1 MDAKRILRYLRELSA
16 NNNRDWFQEHKQEY
30 NVCRQNFEEG
40 VTQAVATIAQF
51 DASISHITPKDACYR
66 FNRDTRFSEDKRPYK
81 DHLGAYICAHGKKS
95 LRGGYYLHLQ
105 PGQCMLGVGSYWL
118 PTNILTACRN
128 EIMGNIDEWR
138 KCVENGKFIKLF
150 GYPNEGKWG
159 NPCGKG
165 FGLECLKT
173 VPKGFPRDYEFV
185 KYLRMKD
192 YCCWHAVPDDFFDG
206 DGWLKEIV
214 DIFKTA
220 KPAMDFMNNVID
232 DYE

>member
-1 MDAKRILRYLRELSA
+1 MDAKRILRYLRDLSA

-105 PGQCMLGVGSYWL
+105 PGQCMLGVVAIGCL
-118 PTNILTACRN
+118 PTS
-128 EIMGNIDEWR
+128 
-138 KCVENGKFIKLF
+138 
-150 GYPNEGKWG
+150 
-159 NPCGKG
+159 
-165 FGLECLKT
+165 
-173 VPKGFPRDYEFV
+173 
-185 KYLRMKD
+185 
-192 YCCWHAVPDDFFDG
+192 
-206 DGWLKEIV
+206 
-214 DIFKTA
+214 
-220 KPAMDFMNNVID
+220 
-232 DYE
+232 